1 MSNTSLT
8 CRQLIL
14 KKLRTTGIHYHACVR
29 QAVCLRLCV
38 SACGWGGKN
47 KYVCLQSER
56 LGCIIKALKCEK
68 NVLPSPGNFSRM
80 NKSNLKTGLFKS
92 STWTLEKDLAL
103 YQNLENRSLLLWPA
117 AHVVKTVPSPWQQ
130 GPERPQLSMSGS
142 IAQARWADTGSC
154 QPTSIRAVLDWWV
167 VTQNGSWVC
176 SKLND

>member
-14 KKLRTTGIHYHACVR
+14 KQLRLCTTGIHYHACVR
-29 QAVCLRLCV
+29 QTCSVFATV

-47 KYVCLQSER
+47 KYETR
-56 LGCIIKALKCEK
+56 LGCIIKALKREK
-68 NVLPSPGNFSRM
+68 NVLPSPGNFSRI

-92 STWTLEKDLAL
+92 STWILENDLAL
-103 YQNLENRSLLLWPA
+103 YQNHSLLIWPA
-117 AHVVKTVPSPWQQ
+117 PHVVKTVPSPWLQ

-154 QPTSIRAVLDWWV
+154 QPTFI
-167 VTQNGSWVC
+167 
-176 SKLND
+176 